1 LRNTVHGII
10 AVLFWVVFIRYW
22 QIVMRQPMNSDT
34 RVAIV
39 TLAIL
44 AFLGALYLI
53 LWVLYNVRLSKKLRR
68 RQVRL
73 LEPKLPLR
81 DYLGRWIVVDDPA
94 HMRQAGSV
102 EVEIKRIVT
111 DGKTIEEKIFRTAP
125 RGGGSVV

>member
-1 LRNTVHGII
+1 MRNAVHGII

-44 AFLGALYLI
+44 AFLGALYLVF
-53 LWVLYNVRLSKKLRR
+53 WVLYNVRLSRKLRR
-68 RQVRL
+68 RQSRL

-94 HMRQAGSV
+94 RMRQAAYV
-102 EVEIKRIVT
+102 EVDVKRIVT
-111 DGKTIEEKIFRTAP
+111 DKKTIEEKIFRTSP
-125 RGGGSVV
+125 EGGGSVV